1 MFASNWKNL
10 LIILMQRQLRDFPMK
25 FSYEDN
31 LKEGLNI
38 ILIYPYF
45 NLFVMGDLSSFMP
58 MSLVCPSQVV
68 TGALGALCHELNG
81 NNLQRVMER
90 SKPLNF

>member
-1 MFASNWKNL
+1 
-10 LIILMQRQLRDFPMK
+10 MK